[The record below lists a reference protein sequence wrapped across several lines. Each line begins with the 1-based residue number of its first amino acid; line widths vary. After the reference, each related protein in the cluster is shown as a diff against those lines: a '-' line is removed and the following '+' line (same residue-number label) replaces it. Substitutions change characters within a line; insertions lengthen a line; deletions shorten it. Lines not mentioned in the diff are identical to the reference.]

1 MNHQSESLVCAPSLI
16 VVAALSGEVMSVPA
30 VAYHVLEMGASVMN
44 EFRLLGRRL
53 QVATGFVEPLLPSPL
68 NVAFEFLMMG
78 SNHAKHERVHVDP
91 QLAR

>member
-1 MNHQSESLVCAPSLI
+1 MNHQSESLVCASSLI
-16 VVAALSGEVMSVPA
+16 VVAALSWEVMSALA
-30 VAYHVLEMGASVMN
+30 VGYLVLEMGAAVMN

-53 QVATGFVEPLLPSPL
+53 QVATGFVELLLPCPL

-78 SNHAKHERVHVDP
+78 SNHAKHERVLVDP